1 MFPYGVKT
9 NFFTKWSNNSHL
21 FDKYLHLLIFCRHL
35 ISGDSLTGNVLIV
48 LRNKQP
54 KTKRI
59 MKTHVLSLKG
69 LVAAALFFSAAGAS
83 AQAWQTFG
91 NGGITP
97 SNYAGTVNAVPF
109 YLRTNGAT
117 NNPGQ
122 ALLNEVGTFMVESV
136 NNSNAAKTKGSIIA
150 GSSNVLGSNANSS
163 MVSGWQ
169 NDLADAGGANIVAG
183 QGNRVIKQASK
194 SVALGWVNTISAS
207 NQFAIGVGVDLRSSY
222 SGGFGVDLIAT
233 GDRSFVFGSGTGGG
247 SKLTNNIPSSLM
259 FGVSSTPTMLI
270 QDQLVG
276 IGTTSPTAI
285 LHTNGKVRMENL
297 PSGSGNAL
305 VVDAS
310 GNVMVANTYLYRP
323 SGNQATDYQTQIDDL
338 KKEVQELKDLLKQSR
353 TSVDMGTVSNE
364 PKLYQNAPNPGKGE
378 TVIKYYLPKEVNTAS
393 IGIYNISGQLIKNIP
408 LKDKGNGS
416 VTLNG
421 IRGGS
426 YVYSLS
432 VDGKTADT
440 KKMLMQD

>member
-1 MFPYGVKT
+1 
-9 NFFTKWSNNSHL
+9 
-21 FDKYLHLLIFCRHL
+21 
-35 ISGDSLTGNVLIV
+35 
-48 LRNKQP
+48 
-54 KTKRI
+54 

-69 LVAAALFFSAAGAS
+69 LVAAALLFSAAEAD

-91 NGGITP
+91 NGGITS
-97 SNYAGTVNAVPF
+97 SNYAGTVNAFPF
-109 YLRTNGAT
+109 YLRTNGAS

-122 ALLNEVGTFMVESV
+122 ALLNETGSFLVESV

-150 GSSNVLGSNANSS
+150 GSSNVLGNNANSS

-183 QGNRVIKQASK
+183 QGNRVFKQASK
-194 SVALGWVNTISAS
+194 SVALGWVNRITAS
-207 NQFAIGVGVDLRSSY
+207 NQFAIGVGVDLGSEY
-222 SGGFGVDLIAT
+222 SGGFGIDLIAT
-233 GDRSFVFGSGTGGG
+233 GNRSFVFGSGTGGG

-276 IGTTSPTAI
+276 IGTTAPTAI

-297 PSGSGNAL
+297 PNGPGRAL
-305 VVDAS
+305 VVDPD
-310 GNVMVANTYLYRP
+310 GNVMVAKSFIDKP
-323 SGNQATDYQTQIDDL
+323 AGNQSENFQTQIDDL
-338 KKEVQELKDLLKQSR
+338 RKEVQELKDLLKQSR
-353 TSVDMGTVSNE
+353 TSVDMSTVSNE

-378 TVIKYYLPKEVNTAS
+378 TVIRYYLPKEVNSAS
-393 IGIYNISGQLIKNIP
+393 IGIYTISGQLIKNIP

-426 YVYSLS
+426 YVYTLS
-432 VDGKTADT
+432 VDGKSADT

>member
-1 MFPYGVKT
+1 
-9 NFFTKWSNNSHL
+9 
-21 FDKYLHLLIFCRHL
+21 
-35 ISGDSLTGNVLIV
+35 
-48 LRNKQP
+48 
-54 KTKRI
+54 

-69 LVAAALFFSAAGAS
+69 LVAAALLFSAAEIN

-91 NGGITP
+91 NGGITA

-122 ALLNEVGTFMVESV
+122 ALLNEVGSFIVESV

-150 GSSNVLGSNANSS
+150 GSSNVLGNNANSS

-183 QGNRVIKQASK
+183 QGNRVFKQASK
-194 SVALGWVNTISAS
+194 SVALGWVNRITAS
-207 NQFAIGVGVDLRSSY
+207 NQFAIGVGVDLGSEY
-222 SGGFGVDLIAT
+222 SGGFGVDLAAT
-233 GDRSFVFGSGTGGG
+233 GNRSFVFGSGTGNG
-247 SKLTNNIPSSLM
+247 SKLTNNISSSLM

-270 QDQLVG
+270 QDQRVG
-276 IGTTSPTAI
+276 IGTTAPTAI

-297 PSGSGNAL
+297 PTGSGRAL
-305 VVDAS
+305 VVDPD
-310 GNVMVANTYLYRP
+310 GNVMVANSFIDRP
-323 SGNQATDYQTQIDDL
+323 AGNQTADYQAQIDDL
-338 KKEVQELKDLLKQSR
+338 KKEVRELKELLKQSR
-353 TSVDMGTVSNE
+353 TNVDMSTASGE

-393 IGIYNISGQLIKNIP
+393 IGIYNVSGQLIRNIP

-421 IRGGS
+421 ISGGS
-426 YVYSLS
+426 YVYTLS
-432 VDGKTADT
+432 VDGKNADT
-440 KKMLMQD
+440 RKMLMQD